1 MLPVI
6 KYHKSLLL
14 FLFFQAAATV
24 FGQPTSD
31 KNDSIKAHDFL
42 EKEELF
48 KRNHLGIEITASVL
62 PKATIQKEEG
72 KYELKSHLQSSYDLG
87 INYLH
92 SINKSLSVSVGL
104 HFVVGKRNFFA
115 NIPSEDINNLNGQN
129 FIEEKELWGAVR
141 IPLLLEK
148 NIYTK
153 KAKQISV
160 KTGINFR
167 YSGLMPDEDYG
178 QGTGVFNAQLSARNN
193 GKPWITFLAGIS
205 KSMILDNKNILAV
218 TLQADISTTYFLK
231 ANYELTIPNQP
242 VSTGI
247 YKINGTSLGLTVQ
260 YIFTGSNKQFV
271 QLKKTYKAHGRLD
284 NKPQLKR
291 ESILKDYV
299 FKGNHIQFNF
309 AFLSTLKARIKNIS
323 GNHPVSA
330 SAAQGL
336 SLSFKYQKNYNN
348 EYSLIIGPE
357 ATLTGRNFNT
367 SFSKDDFSPPLAS
380 DYNTKQYSL
389 LQDLILSLPVL
400 LEKRWLYSDTK
411 FFFADAGGR
420 INFSLGADIDIYS
433 IFVNTS
439 NGFYN
444 AGGVDVYSN
453 NDAKPWISFPLN
465 IGHSWLC
472 KNNNLLQLA
481 ICSNISFVKYVN
493 GTYWIDIPGKPLTTG
508 NYSSTGSYVGLSMN
522 YVFTN
527 ANYRI
532 RKKIETN

>member
-1 MLPVI
+1 M
-6 KYHKSLLL
+6 KYQKYLLL
-14 FLFFQAAATV
+14 FLFFQVAATS
-24 FGQPTSD
+24 FGQLASD
-31 KNDSIKAHDFL
+31 KNDSIKAHVLL
-42 EKEELF
+42 EKEELG
-48 KRNHLGIEITASVL
+48 KKNHFGIEITASML
-62 PKATIQKEEG
+62 PKATIQKQEG
-72 KYELKSHLQSSYDLG
+72 KYELKSRLQSSYDLG

-92 SINKSLSVSVGL
+92 SINKSLSISAGL
-104 HFVVGKRNFFA
+104 HLIVGKRNFFA
-115 NIPSEDINNLNGQN
+115 NIPSEDINNWNGQN
-129 FIEEKELWGAVR
+129 LIERKALWGAFR

-148 NIYTK
+148 KIYTK
-153 KAKQISV
+153 KTKQVSI

-167 YSGLMPDEDYG
+167 YSGLMLDEDYG
-178 QGTGVFNAQLSARNN
+178 VINIFNAQLSARNN

-231 ANYELTIPNQP
+231 ANYEFTIPNQP
-242 VSTGI
+242 VTTGT
-247 YKINGTSLGLTVQ
+247 YKINGTSLGLSVQ

-271 QLKKTYKAHGRLD
+271 QSKKTYQTRGRLD

-291 ESILKDYV
+291 KDILKNYV
-299 FKGNHIQFNF
+299 FKGNNLQFNV
-309 AFLSTLKARIKNIS
+309 AFLSTLKARLSNIS

-330 SAAQGL
+330 SGAQGFL
-336 SLSFKYQKNYNN
+336 LSFKYQKNYNN

-357 ATLTGRNFNT
+357 ATLAGRNFNT
-367 SFSKDDFSPPLAS
+367 SFSKDDFSPPLDS
-380 DYNTKQYSL
+380 DQSTKQYSL

-400 LEKRWLYSDTK
+400 LEKRWLYADTK
-411 FFFADAGGR
+411 FFFVDAGGR
-420 INFSLGADIDIYS
+420 INFSLGSDLDRSLIV
-433 IFVNTS
+433 VNTS

-453 NDAKPWISFPLN
+453 NNAKPWVSFPLN
-465 IGHSWLC
+465 IGHSWLV

-532 RKKIETN
+532 RKKIETNPTR